1 MLCRGLFFCAETSFT
16 SNFSAAKGAPIIGA
30 LFASVL
36 LPGMK
41 LTLATILLICYDRHP
56 MKYLASL
63 NKEQRQAVKH
73 TEGAL
78 LVLAGAGSGKTRVIT
93 CRIAYLLLQLGVH
106 PENVLAVTFTNK
118 AAREMGE
125 RLEELVGRERREGVI
140 VSTFHSLGVRILRQ
154 ECRHLGYR
162 ANFSIFDSSDQLGLI
177 RQTMREVG
185 ADGKKITP
193 ETVHW
198 KISMLKNALIGP
210 GEFQPRF
217 SDEVDQLAARVYPRY
232 QAQLKA
238 CNAIDFD
245 DIIMLTVGLLQQQP
259 DVLARW
265 QERFRYL
272 MVDEY
277 QDTNPAQYLF
287 ISLLAAGSRNLC
299 VVGDDDQSIYGWRGA
314 DVRKILAF
322 EQDYPGCRTIKLEQN
337 YRCSGNIL
345 SAANQVIRN
354 NPTRKEKTLWT
365 DSGPG
370 NPIDMLVTAD
380 EEEEATT
387 VVDRIQTDRFRRDAP
402 YRDFCIL
409 YRTNAQSRAFEEQ
422 LRIESIPYVLVGGMR
437 FYDRKEVKD
446 ALAWLKVIANPD
458 DEQSLLR
465 IINFPRRGIGEST
478 ISKVNDWSMAQQVP
492 LYQTLGRVEEVPG
505 LTMTARQRIFAFHQL
520 LKGECELF
528 ANNRRLA
535 DKARDLFSRLKI
547 EAELLASLDDRAA
560 ARRKVENVEQVVNSL
575 AGFAERT
582 LGATLSGFLERLAL
596 MDEEYDKKDNKDNE
610 QDAVTMMSLHSS
622 KGLEFPHVFLVGL
635 EEDILPHQRTL
646 EEGESV
652 DEERRLMYVG
662 ITRAKKHL
670 TISRCLSRRK
680 YGRNLERIPSRF
692 LAEIPDELL
701 NHQQGASAQLLT
713 AEENDRMAGDA
724 FAKLKAMLG
733 G

>member
-1 MLCRGLFFCAETSFT
+1 
-16 SNFSAAKGAPIIGA
+16 
-30 LFASVL
+30 
-36 LPGMK
+36 
-41 LTLATILLICYDRHP
+41 
-56 MKYLASL
+56 MKYLSKL
-63 NKEQRQAVKH
+63 NREQLQAVKH
-73 TEGAL
+73 TEGPL
-78 LVLAGAGSGKTRVIT
+78 LVLAGAGSGKTSVIT
-93 CRIAYLLLQLGVH
+93 CRIAYLLLEKAVL

-125 RLEELVGRERREGVI
+125 RLEELVGKTRREGVI
-140 VSTFHSLGVRILRQ
+140 VSTFHSLGVRMLRQ

-162 ANFSIFDSSDQLGLI
+162 PNFSIFDSSDQLGLI

-198 KISMLKNALIGP
+198 KISMLKNALIMP
-210 GEFQPRF
+210 RDFQPHF
-217 SDEVDQLAARVYPRY
+217 SDEVEQLVSRVYPRY
-232 QAQLKA
+232 QEQLKA
-238 CNAIDFD
+238 SNAIDFD
-245 DIIMLTVGLLQQQP
+245 DIILLTVRLLQEHK
-259 DVLARW
+259 DVLASW

-322 EQDYPGCRTIKLEQN
+322 EEDYAGCRVIKLEQN

-345 SAANQVIRN
+345 NAANQVIRN

-370 NPIDMLVTAD
+370 NPIHLLVTAD

-387 VVDRIQTDRFRRDAP
+387 VVERIATERFRRDAP

-409 YRTNAQSRAFEEQ
+409 YRANAQSRAFEEQ
-422 LRIESIPYVLVGGMR
+422 LRFENIPYLLVGGMR

-446 ALAWLKVIANPD
+446 TLAWLKVLANPA

-478 ISKVNDWSMAQQVP
+478 VSKVNDWSLAEKVP
-492 LYQTLGRVEEVPG
+492 LFETLGRIEEVPG
-505 LTMTARQRIFAFHQL
+505 LTMTARQRIFDFHKL
-520 LKGECELF
+520 LKSECELF
-528 ANNRRLA
+528 ANGRRLA

-547 EAELLASLDDRAA
+547 DEELLASVDDRAA
-560 ARRKVENVEQVVNSL
+560 ARRKVENVEQVINSL
-575 AGFAERT
+575 AAFATRT

-596 MDEEYDKKDNKDNE
+596 MDEEHDKKDDKE
-610 QDAVTMMSLHSS
+610 HELDAVTLMSLHSS

-635 EEDILPHQRTL
+635 EEDILPHRRSIY
-646 EEGESV
+646 EDDSV

-662 ITRAKKHL
+662 ITRAKKQL
-670 TISRCLSRRK
+670 TITRCLTRRK
-680 YGRNLERIPSRF
+680 YGKTEERVPSRF
-692 LAEIPDELL
+692 LAEIPDDLVS
-701 NHQQGASAQLLT
+701 HQQGASAQVLT
-713 AEENDRMAGDA
+713 AEENDRLADNA
-724 FAKLKAMLG
+724 FAKLKAMFG
-733 G
+733 E

>member
-1 MLCRGLFFCAETSFT
+1 
-16 SNFSAAKGAPIIGA
+16 
-30 LFASVL
+30 
-36 LPGMK
+36 
-41 LTLATILLICYDRHP
+41 
-56 MKYLASL
+56 MKYLTKL
-63 NKEQRQAVKH
+63 NREQLQAVKH
-73 TEGAL
+73 TEGPL

-93 CRIAYLLLQLGVH
+93 CRIAYLLLELAVQ
-106 PENVLAVTFTNK
+106 PENILAVTFTNK

-125 RLEELVGRERREGVI
+125 RLEELVGKTRREGVI

-154 ECRHLGYR
+154 ECRHVGYR
-162 ANFSIFDSSDQLGLI
+162 PNFSIFDSSDQLGLI

-198 KISMLKNALIGP
+198 KISMLKNGLILP
-210 GEFQPRF
+210 GDFQPHF
-217 SDEVDQLAARVYPRY
+217 SDEVEQLVSRVYPRY
-232 QAQLKA
+232 QMKLQA

-245 DIIMLTVGLLQQQP
+245 DIILLTVRLLQGHK

-265 QERFRYL
+265 QERFHYL

-322 EQDYPGCRTIKLEQN
+322 EHDYQGCRVIKLEQN
-337 YRCSGNIL
+337 YRCSANIL
-345 SAANQVIRN
+345 NAANQVIRN

-370 NPIDMLVTAD
+370 NPIHLLVTAD

-387 VVDRIQTDRFRRDAP
+387 VVERIATERFRRDAP

-422 LRIESIPYVLVGGMR
+422 LRYENIPYVLVGGMR

-446 ALAWLKVIANPD
+446 TLAWLKVLANPA

-478 ISKVNDWSMAQQVP
+478 VSKINDWSLAEKVP
-492 LYQTLGRVEEVPG
+492 FFDTIGRVDDVPG

-520 LKGECELF
+520 LKSEYELF

-535 DKARDLFSRLKI
+535 DKARDLFKRLKI
-547 EAELLASLDDRAA
+547 EEELLASVDDKAA
-560 ARRKVENVEQVVNSL
+560 ARRKVESVEQVVNSL
-575 AGFAERT
+575 ASFAART
-582 LGATLSGFLERLAL
+582 PGATLSGFLERLAL
-596 MDEEYDKKDNKDNE
+596 MDEEHDKKDQQE
-610 QDAVTMMSLHSS
+610 HELDAVTLMSLHSS

-635 EEDILPHQRTL
+635 EEDILPHRRPGDENL
-646 EEGESV
+646 SV

-662 ITRAKKHL
+662 ITRAKKQL
-670 TISRCLSRRK
+670 TISRCLTRRK
-680 YGRNLERIPSRF
+680 YGQSLERVPSRF
-692 LAEIPDELL
+692 LAEIPDDLVS
-701 NHQQGASAQLLT
+701 HQQGASAQVLT
-713 AEENDRMAGDA
+713 AEENDRLADNT
-724 FAKLKAMLG
+724 FARLKAMFG
-733 G
+733 E

>member
-1 MLCRGLFFCAETSFT
+1 
-16 SNFSAAKGAPIIGA
+16 
-30 LFASVL
+30 
-36 LPGMK
+36 MK
-41 LTLATILLICYDRHP
+41 FLS
-56 MKYLASL
+56 SL
-63 NKEQRQAVKH
+63 NSEQRQAVKH

-93 CRIAYLLLQLGVH
+93 CRIAYLLLQMGVP

-125 RLEELVGRERREGVI
+125 RLEELVGKERRNGVI

-162 ANFSIFDSSDQLGLI
+162 PNFSIFDSSDQLGLL
-177 RQTMREVG
+177 RQTMREIG

-198 KISMLKNALIGP
+198 KISMLKNALVAP

-217 SDEVDQLAARVYPRY
+217 SDEVDLLTARVYPRY

-245 DIIMLTVGLLQQQP
+245 DIILLTVRLLQQQA

-277 QDTNPAQYLF
+277 QDTNPSQYLF
-287 ISLLAAGSRNLC
+287 ISLLAAGSGNLC

-322 EQDYPGCRTIKLEQN
+322 EEDHPGCRTIKLEQN

-345 SAANQVIRN
+345 KAANHVIRN
-354 NPTRKEKTLWT
+354 NPTRKDKTLWT

-370 NPIDMLVTAD
+370 GLIDLVVTAD
-380 EEEEATT
+380 EEEEAAT
-387 VVDRIQTDRFRRDAP
+387 VVERIQTERFRRDAS

-422 LRIESIPYVLVGGMR
+422 LRYENIPYVLVGGMK

-446 ALAWLKVIANPD
+446 TLAWLKVLANPA

-465 IINFPRRGIGEST
+465 IINFPRRGIGESSVT
-478 ISKVNDWSMAQQVP
+478 RVNDWSMAQKMP
-492 LYQTLGRVEEVPG
+492 LFQALGRVDEVPG
-505 LTMTARQRIFAFHQL
+505 VTPAARQRIFAFYQL
-520 LKGECELF
+520 LKGEHELF
-528 ANNRRLA
+528 ADGRRLA
-535 DKARDLFSRLKI
+535 DKAKELFSRLKI
-547 EAELLASLDDRAA
+547 DEELLASVDDREA
-560 ARRKVENVEQVVNSL
+560 ARRKVENVEQIVNSL
-575 AGFAERT
+575 AIF
-582 LGATLSGFLERLAL
+582 
-596 MDEEYDKKDNKDNE
+596 
-610 QDAVTMMSLHSS
+610 
-622 KGLEFPHVFLVGL
+622 
-635 EEDILPHQRTL
+635 
-646 EEGESV
+646 
-652 DEERRLMYVG
+652 EERAAVFWSVSPSW
-662 ITRAKKHL
+662 TRSM
-670 TISRCLSRRK
+670 TRK
-680 YGRNLERIPSRF
+680 IKRSTNWTR
-692 LAEIPDELL
+692 
-701 NHQQGASAQLLT
+701 
-713 AEENDRMAGDA
+713 
-724 FAKLKAMLG
+724 
-733 G
+733 

>member
-1 MLCRGLFFCAETSFT
+1 
-16 SNFSAAKGAPIIGA
+16 
-30 LFASVL
+30 
-36 LPGMK
+36 MK
-41 LTLATILLICYDRHP
+41 FLS
-56 MKYLASL
+56 SL
-63 NKEQRQAVKH
+63 NSEQRQAVKH

-93 CRIAYLLLQLGVH
+93 CRIAYLLLQMGVP

-125 RLEELVGRERREGVI
+125 RLEELVGKERRNGVI

-162 ANFSIFDSSDQLGLI
+162 PNFSIFDSSDQLGLL
-177 RQTMREVG
+177 RQTMREIG

-198 KISMLKNALIGP
+198 KISMLKNALVAP

-217 SDEVDQLAARVYPRY
+217 SDEVDLLTARVYPRY

-245 DIIMLTVGLLQQQP
+245 DIILLTVRLLQQQP

-277 QDTNPAQYLF
+277 QDTNPSQYLF
-287 ISLLAAGSRNLC
+287 ISLLAAGSGNLC

-322 EQDYPGCRTIKLEQN
+322 EEDHPGCRTIKLEQN

-345 SAANQVIRN
+345 KAANHVIRN
-354 NPTRKEKTLWT
+354 NPTRKDKTLWT

-370 NPIDMLVTAD
+370 GLIDLVVTAD
-380 EEEEATT
+380 EEEEAAT
-387 VVDRIQTDRFRRDAP
+387 VVERIQTERFRRDAS

-422 LRIESIPYVLVGGMR
+422 LRYENIPYVLVGGMK

-446 ALAWLKVIANPD
+446 TLAWLKVLANPA

-465 IINFPRRGIGEST
+465 IINFPRRGIGESSVT
-478 ISKVNDWSMAQQVP
+478 RLNDWSMAQKVP
-492 LYQTLGRVEEVPG
+492 LFQALGRVDEVPG
-505 LTMTARQRIFAFHQL
+505 VTPAARQRIFAFYQL
-520 LKGECELF
+520 LKGEHELF
-528 ANNRRLA
+528 ADDRRLA
-535 DKARDLFSRLKI
+535 DKAKELFSRLKI
-547 EAELLASLDDRAA
+547 DEELLASVDDREA
-560 ARRKVENVEQVVNSL
+560 ARRKVENVEQIVNSL
-575 AGFAERT
+575 SIFEERAAA
-582 LGATLSGFLERLAL
+582 ATLTGFLERLAL
-596 MDEEYDKKDNKDNE
+596 MDEEYDKKDQKE
-610 QDAVTMMSLHSS
+610 HELDAVTLMSLHSS

-635 EEDILPHQRTL
+635 EEDILPHRRSIY
-646 EEGESV
+646 EDVSV

-670 TISRCLSRRK
+670 TITRCLTRRK
-680 YGRNLERIPSRF
+680 YGKNEDRVLSRF
-692 LAEIPDELL
+692 LAEIPDELVS
-701 NHQQGASAQLLT
+701 HQQGATAQVAT
-713 AEENDRMAGDA
+713 AEDNDRMADNA
-724 FAKLKAMLG
+724 FARLKALLG
-733 G
+733 E

>member
-1 MLCRGLFFCAETSFT
+1 
-16 SNFSAAKGAPIIGA
+16 
-30 LFASVL
+30 
-36 LPGMK
+36 MK
-41 LTLATILLICYDRHP
+41 FLD
-56 MKYLASL
+56 SL
-63 NKEQRQAVKH
+63 NKEQRTAVKH

-93 CRIAYLLLQLGVH
+93 CRIAYLLLKLGVL
-106 PENVLAVTFTNK
+106 PENILAVTFTNK

-125 RLEELVGRERREGVI
+125 RLEELVGRERRDGVI

-154 ECRHLGYR
+154 ECRHLGFR
-162 ANFSIFDSSDQLGLI
+162 PNFSIFASSDQLGLI
-177 RQTMREVG
+177 RQTMRELG

-210 GEFQPRF
+210 RDFKPSF
-217 SDEVDQLAARVYPRY
+217 SDGVELLAASVYPRY
-232 QAQLKA
+232 QQQLKA

-245 DIIMLTVGLLQQQP
+245 DIIMLTVGLLQQHP

-322 EQDYPGCRTIKLEQN
+322 EEDYAGCHTIKLEQN

-345 SAANQVIRN
+345 AAANTVIRN

-370 NPIDMLVTAD
+370 NPIDLLVTAD

-387 VVDRIQTDRFRRDAP
+387 VVERIQTERFRRDAP

-422 LRIESIPYVLVGGMR
+422 LRAESIPYILVGGMR

-446 ALAWLKVIANPD
+446 ALAWLKTIANPD

-465 IINFPRRGIGEST
+465 IINFPRRGIGETS
-478 ISKVNDWSMAQQVP
+478 ISKVNDWSITEKVP
-492 LYQTLGRVEEVPG
+492 LYETLARVEEVPG
-505 LTMTARQRIFAFHQL
+505 LTMTTRQRIFAFHQL
-520 LKGECELF
+520 LKEQCELF
-528 ANNRRLA
+528 ANGRRLA
-535 DKARDLFSRLKI
+535 DKARELFTRLKI
-547 EAELLASLDDRAA
+547 ADELLASVDDKAA

-575 AGFAERT
+575 AGYEAKT
-582 LGATLSGFLERLAL
+582 LGATLTGFLERLAL
-596 MDEEYDKKDNKDNE
+596 MDEEYDKKDKQE
-610 QDAVTMMSLHSS
+610 QELDAVTLMSLHSS

-635 EEDILPHQRTL
+635 EEDILPHQRSIDD
-646 EEGESV
+646 GVSI

-670 TISRCLSRRK
+670 TISRCLLRRK
-680 YGRNLERIPSRF
+680 FGKNLERVPSRF
-692 LAEIPDELL
+692 LAEIPDDLL
-701 NHQQGASAQLLT
+701 NHQQGASAQVLT
-713 AEENDRMAGDA
+713 AEENDKMAGDA
-724 FAKLKAMLG
+724 FARLRAMLG